1 MTFVMFLF
9 FTPCKNLKF
18 ALHQSF
24 LLMKYIFLSLI
35 SALLLSISWPTYGIP
50 FFIFFAFVPLLLM
63 EQEISKFSKINKK
76 GWAVFGLTYL
86 AFFIWNVVTT
96 GWLYHAKNP
105 DGNNSLLAVAIPVIV
120 NSLLMSLVFQMYYW
134 YKKVRGTY
142 FGLVFF
148 VAIWLSFERF
158 HLNWEFTWPWLN
170 LGNSFSE
177 YPQLIQW
184 YDTIGATGGSFWI
197 LLINVFA
204 FYTLRIWQAGRIRKD
219 LVKNI
224 SILTVIIVLPLLISI
239 YKYNS
244 YQEKP
249 VGEVTTLLLQPK
261 LDPYT
266 EKYSKDSLQI
276 LGELLT
282 LAEENSKTKVDFFI
296 APETAF
302 PGNGSL
308 SENGF
313 NKSTSIAI
321 AKEFLG
327 KHPQSIFLTGAS
339 THKFLFDEAETQDYS
354 TEIQEGVWVNSYNS
368 ALQIIPNQEV
378 EVYHKAKLVPGV
390 EIFPYIRYLKPILG
404 DAMLDFG
411 GANSS
416 LGIDKERKVFSN
428 RFNKA
433 KLAPIICYES
443 IYGEYVTDYVKN
455 GANLLAIMTN
465 DSWWDNTEGHKQLLS
480 YARLR
485 AIETRREIVRAANSG
500 ISAHINARGDILQD
514 TFYDDRT
521 ALLVKAN
528 LLEEKSIYTKIGD
541 LISRI
546 AIFVLGFLIIYH
558 FGERIAS
565 KK

>member
-1 MTFVMFLF
+1 
-9 FTPCKNLKF
+9 
-18 ALHQSF
+18 
-24 LLMKYIFLSLI
+24 MKYIFLSLI

-63 EQEISKFSKINKK
+63 EQEISKFSKIHKK

-120 NSLLMSLVFQMYYW
+120 NSLLMSLVFQLYYW

-170 LGNSFSE
+170 LGNAFSE

-224 SILTVIIVLPLLISI
+224 SILTAIIVLPLLISI

-249 VGEVTTLLLQPK
+249 IGEVTTLLLQPK

-276 LGELLT
+276 LGELLS

-339 THKFLFDEAETQDYS
+339 THKFLFDEADTEDYS
-354 TEIQEGVWVNSYNS
+354 TKIQEGVWVNSYNS

-433 KLAPIICYES
+433 KMAPIICYES

>member
-1 MTFVMFLF
+1 
-9 FTPCKNLKF
+9 
-18 ALHQSF
+18 
-24 LLMKYIFLSLI
+24 MKYIFLSLI

-76 GWAVFGLTYL
+76 GWVVFGLTYL

-120 NSLLMSLVFQMYYW
+120 NSLLMSLVFQLYYW

-170 LGNSFSE
+170 LGNAFSE

-224 SILTVIIVLPLLISI
+224 SILTAIIVLPLLISI

-276 LGELLT
+276 LGELLS

-433 KLAPIICYES
+433 KMAPIICYES

>member
-1 MTFVMFLF
+1 
-9 FTPCKNLKF
+9 
-18 ALHQSF
+18 
-24 LLMKYIFLSLI
+24 MKYIFLSLI

-63 EQEISKFSKINKK
+63 EQEISKFSKIHKK

-120 NSLLMSLVFQMYYW
+120 NSLLMSLVFQLYYW

-170 LGNSFSE
+170 LGNAFSE

-276 LGELLT
+276 LGELLS

-368 ALQIIPNQEV
+368 ALQIIPNQNV

-433 KLAPIICYES
+433 KMAKIICYES
-443 IYGEYVTDYVKN
+443 IYGEYIKDKEKN

>member
-1 MTFVMFLF
+1 
-9 FTPCKNLKF
+9 
-18 ALHQSF
+18 
-24 LLMKYIFLSLI
+24 MKYIFLSLI

-76 GWAVFGLTYL
+76 GWVVFGLTYL

-120 NSLLMSLVFQMYYW
+120 NSLLMSLVFQLYYW

-170 LGNSFSE
+170 LGNAFSE

-224 SILTVIIVLPLLISI
+224 SILTAIIVLPLLISI

-276 LGELLT
+276 LGELLS

-339 THKFLFDEAETQDYS
+339 THKFLFDEAETEDYS

-433 KLAPIICYES
+433 KMAPIICYES

>member
-1 MTFVMFLF
+1 
-9 FTPCKNLKF
+9 
-18 ALHQSF
+18 
-24 LLMKYIFLSLI
+24 MKYIFLSLI

-76 GWAVFGLTYL
+76 DWVVFGLTYL

-120 NSLLMSLVFQMYYW
+120 NSLLMSLVFQLYYW

-170 LGNSFSE
+170 LGNAFSE

-224 SILTVIIVLPLLISI
+224 SILTAIIVLPLLISI

-244 YQEKP
+244 YQQKP

-276 LGELLT
+276 LGELLS

-339 THKFLFDEAETQDYS
+339 THKFLFDEADTEDYS
-354 TEIQEGVWVNSYNS
+354 TKIQEGVWVNSYNS

-433 KLAPIICYES
+433 KMAPIICYES

>member
-1 MTFVMFLF
+1 
-9 FTPCKNLKF
+9 
-18 ALHQSF
+18 
-24 LLMKYIFLSLI
+24 MKYIFLSLI

-120 NSLLMSLVFQMYYW
+120 NSLLMSFVFQLYYW

-170 LGNSFSE
+170 LGNAFSE

-224 SILTVIIVLPLLISI
+224 SILTAIIVLPLLISI

-276 LGELLT
+276 LGELLS

-339 THKFLFDEAETQDYS
+339 THKFLFDEADTEDYS

-368 ALQIIPNQEV
+368 ALQIIPNQNV

-433 KLAPIICYES
+433 KMAPIICYES

>member
-1 MTFVMFLF
+1 
-9 FTPCKNLKF
+9 
-18 ALHQSF
+18 
-24 LLMKYIFLSLI
+24 MKYIFLSLI

-76 GWAVFGLTYL
+76 GWVVFGLTYL

-120 NSLLMSLVFQMYYW
+120 NSLLMSLVFQLYYW

-170 LGNSFSE
+170 LGNAFSE

-184 YDTIGATGGSFWI
+184 YDTIGASGGSFWI

-224 SILTVIIVLPLLISI
+224 SILVAIIVLPLLISI

-276 LGELLT
+276 LGELLS

-339 THKFLFDEAETQDYS
+339 THKFLFDEADTEDYS
-354 TEIQEGVWVNSYNS
+354 TEIQKGVWVNSYNS

-433 KLAPIICYES
+433 KMAPIICYES
-443 IYGEYVTDYVKN
+443 IYGEFVTDYVKN

-465 DSWWDNTEGHKQLLS
+465 DSWWDNSEGHRQLLS

-500 ISAHINARGDILQD
+500 ISAHINARGDILED

-546 AIFVLGFLIIYH
+546 AIFVLGFLNIYH

>member
-1 MTFVMFLF
+1 
-9 FTPCKNLKF
+9 
-18 ALHQSF
+18 
-24 LLMKYIFLSLI
+24 MKYIFLSLI

-76 GWAVFGLTYL
+76 GLAVFGLTYL

-120 NSLLMSLVFQMYYW
+120 NSLLMSLVFQLYYW

-170 LGNSFSE
+170 LGNAFSE

-224 SILTVIIVLPLLISI
+224 SILTAIIVLPLLISI

-276 LGELLT
+276 LGELLN

-339 THKFLFDEAETQDYS
+339 THKFLFDEANTEDYS
-354 TEIQEGVWVNSYNS
+354 TEIEEGVWVNSYNS

-433 KLAPIICYES
+433 KMAPIICYES
-443 IYGEYVTDYVKN
+443 IYGEFVTDYVKN

-465 DSWWDNTEGHKQLLS
+465 DSWWDNSEGHRQLLS

-500 ISAHINARGDILQD
+500 ISAHINARGDILED

>member
-1 MTFVMFLF
+1 
-9 FTPCKNLKF
+9 
-18 ALHQSF
+18 
-24 LLMKYIFLSLI
+24 MKYIFLSLI

-63 EQEISKFSKINKK
+63 EQEISKFSKIHKK

-120 NSLLMSLVFQMYYW
+120 NSLLMSLVFQLYYW

-170 LGNSFSE
+170 LGNAFSE

-224 SILTVIIVLPLLISI
+224 SILTAIIVLPLLISI

-276 LGELLT
+276 LGELLN

-339 THKFLFDEAETQDYS
+339 THKFLFDEADTEDYS

-368 ALQIIPNQEV
+368 ALQIIPNQNV

-433 KLAPIICYES
+433 KMAPIICYES

>member
-1 MTFVMFLF
+1 
-9 FTPCKNLKF
+9 
-18 ALHQSF
+18 
-24 LLMKYIFLSLI
+24 MKYIFLSLI

-76 GWAVFGLTYL
+76 GWVVFGLTYL

-105 DGNNSLLAVAIPVIV
+105 NGNNSLLAVAIPVIV
-120 NSLLMSLVFQMYYW
+120 NSLLMSLVFQLYYW

-224 SILTVIIVLPLLISI
+224 SILTAIIVLPLLISI

-249 VGEVTTLLLQPK
+249 VGEVTALLLQPK

-276 LGELLT
+276 LGELLS

-339 THKFLFDEAETQDYS
+339 THKFLFDEADTEDYS
-354 TEIQEGVWVNSYNS
+354 TEVQEGVWVNSYNS
-368 ALQIIPNQEV
+368 AMQIITNQQV

-433 KLAPIICYES
+433 KMAPIICYES

-465 DSWWDNTEGHKQLLS
+465 DSWWDNTEGHKQLLF

-500 ISAHINARGDILQD
+500 ISAHINSRGDILQD

>member
-1 MTFVMFLF
+1 
-9 FTPCKNLKF
+9 
-18 ALHQSF
+18 
-24 LLMKYIFLSLI
+24 MKYIFLSLI

-63 EQEISKFSKINKK
+63 EQEISKFSKIHKK

-120 NSLLMSLVFQMYYW
+120 NSLLMSLVFQLYYW

-148 VAIWLSFERF
+148 VAIWISFERF

-170 LGNSFSE
+170 LGNAFSE

-224 SILTVIIVLPLLISI
+224 SILTAIIVLPLLISI

-339 THKFLFDEAETQDYS
+339 THKFLFDEAYTEDYS
-354 TEIQEGVWVNSYNS
+354 TKIQEGVWVNSYNS
-368 ALQIIPNQEV
+368 ALQIIPNQNV

-433 KLAPIICYES
+433 KMAPIICYES